1 MLLVGVE
8 KDDVED
14 ELIAYI
20 SRHFWF
26 ANNNIGII
34 LFMMPTIIYTMAEF
48 FLSRPLLVLFF

>member
-1 MLLVGVE
+1 LDPLIIIIIVVVVLVVVMLLVGVE

-34 LFMMPTIIYTMAEF
+34 LFMMPTII
-48 FLSRPLLVLFF
+48 

>member
-1 MLLVGVE
+1 VVVMLLVGVE

-34 LFMMPTIIYTMAEF
+34 LFMMPTII
-48 FLSRPLLVLFF
+48 